1 MWQKE
6 LDIHMRSISHLQ
18 LMIHSLIHPK
28 KLAAF
33 RILPIGKVIQY
44 TFLLVAIMT
53 AFSFG
58 QFVQNGISSIQ
69 LYEEIQDYAEDLEW
83 LIYFISVVL
92 SFIMNTLLLYAKIS
106 AYAFVGL
113 LVGKSMNRKLEYRHI
128 WRTAAFA
135 ITWEVFLSILFT
147 SISLNNIVSTIVVM
161 FITIG
166 IIIISLTKYPIIK
179 GSVKQ

>member
-1 MWQKE
+1 
-6 LDIHMRSISHLQ
+6 MRSMPHFQ
-18 LMIHSLIHPK
+18 LFIHSLIYPK

-44 TFLLVAIMT
+44 TFLLVALMT

-58 QFVQNGISSIQ
+58 QFVKSGISSIQ
-69 LYEEIQDYAEDLEW
+69 LYEEIQNYTEDLEW
-83 LIYFISVVL
+83 LIYIISIVF

-106 AYAFVGL
+106 AYAYVGL
-113 LVGKSMNRKLEYRHI
+113 LIGKSMNRKLEYRHI

-147 SISLNNIVSTIVVM
+147 SISLSNIVSNIVVI
-161 FITIG
+161 FITMG
-166 IIIISLTKYPIIK
+166 IIIISLTKYPMLK
-179 GSVKQ
+179 R